1 MPPGP
6 SGYPKD
12 TAFGWVS
19 RPNRLVL
26 CGTRGKYAS
35 DFHVER
41 DGVCVEHTR
50 CVFGSSTST
59 LVFACGTLFCRGHCP
74 HEPSLL
80 LPGLALL
87 MVVSNGHV
95 SAMIEVFSRKL
106 AFKRREV
113 RLRPRRTKVV
123 FRQFPPMSAAPMIEM
138 LRRSRGEGNRIPGR
152 WCDIYHRDLL

>member
-12 TAFGWVS
+12 TVFGWVS
-19 RPNRLVL
+19 RWPKRLVL
-26 CGTRGKYAS
+26 CGTRGEYAS
-35 DFHVER
+35 HFHVER
-41 DGVCVEHTR
+41 GGVCVAHSH
-50 CVFGSSTST
+50 CVFGWSTST

-80 LPGLALL
+80 LRGLALL

-123 FRQFPPMSAAPMIEM
+123 FDSFHPC
-138 LRRSRGEGNRIPGR
+138 LRHP
-152 WCDIYHRDLL
+152 